1 MNVFSS
7 FLDYRRMGSHKLAFI
22 TFALMVVFSLG
33 DPDTIKPDS
42 VKFGYCSPTV
52 SVPDTTYLN
61 CSSCLNRCDK
71 IKNFLANEFCS
82 CDSNCV
88 AYGDCCVDFEK
99 MCPEQFK
106 GSSSLRRHFRHRKTE
121 CFEIKEV
128 PFSETN
134 VVGIREIS
142 RRRPEYNFVAVCGQ
156 TGVVCNRTS
165 PYDLLEPNLAIPVTD
180 TETGVSYV
188 NYECAKCNDVVM
200 VTPWIPQLACDP
212 SRVPFIQNET
222 FRIDAED
229 KLHSYLSS
237 CQVNFMV
244 PPNVKA
250 RPYCGEFTRK
260 CSPKCNRPDII
271 SLCENSYVVDYVKP
285 GRGWGGQ
292 FYNNLHCAL
301 CAGEVAESLT
311 CAEIGVIYGA
321 EPPLRQFSL
330 SLLFDFNPSEGVTVG
345 RKACSVGY
353 KWTPMSEECRK
364 VVCPGDMRFVD
375 NICLAGTLNM
385 TLSASM
391 YFNFTQN
398 LHAVAADLES
408 NQDIIDILTMQLKNE
423 LIVNDKI
430 TISLEQHR
438 VSEHILNITLT
449 INLLFNKNSS
459 FNFGSDLESF
469 SKASSQAFNDEL
481 VLLVQRSSVN
491 LGYVS
496 IVVNVELVF
505 SQPLLK
511 DCTWFSFSQGEFVQR
526 NDTIIINSTQQVYA
540 NERYRLVKKG
550 VLVCIENTKTD
561 DIRLDVSQ
569 ALGILTLVL
578 LTLSIICLTIRLVLQ
593 FKIAYYRSFAGKL
606 HFNLCLA
613 LCLAFLMLTIGGF
626 VSVTAA
632 RKLCIAFGILTYWF
646 FLIAFFWMTTVTL
659 DTWLGFIPSAT
670 FVKVGDTNKSLI
682 KYILPCC
689 LIPAVA
695 VIMVTSLDFAHVDSR
710 FQPKFGTN
718 LCWFNQR
725 YALLL
730 YFGVPVAL
738 LTLLTTIF
746 FVLTVLNLRKTT
758 NSSVRQSSMKESH
771 NIWIYFRLYVLMGVS
786 WIFGFVAAFVGH
798 NALWIIFIILNAS
811 QGILIFISFVLN
823 RRVLNEM
830 KGIRKNVTPSV
841 TVTNTP
847 TELSSN
853 STHPSAHKAR

>member
-1 MNVFSS
+1 
-7 FLDYRRMGSHKLAFI
+7 MGSHKLAFI

-33 DPDTIKPDS
+33 DPNTTKPDS

-61 CSSCLNRCDK
+61 CSSCLNRCDE
-71 IKNFLANEFCS
+71 IKNYFGANEYCS
-82 CDSNCV
+82 CDANCV
-88 AYGDCCVDFEK
+88 AYGDCCADFEQV
-99 MCPEQFK
+99 CPEQFK
-106 GSSSLRRHFRHRKTE
+106 ESGSLRRHFKHRKTE
-121 CFEIKEV
+121 CFGISEV
-128 PFSETN
+128 PFSEKN
-134 VVGIREIS
+134 VFGLRKIVPS
-142 RRRPEYNFVAVCGQ
+142 FTKYNFVAVCGQ

-165 PYDLLEPNLAIPVTD
+165 PYELLEPNLAIPVTD
-180 TETGVSYV
+180 TKTGV
-188 NYECAKCNDVVM
+188 NYANYKCAKCNNVVM

-212 SRVPFIQNET
+212 IRVPFIQNET
-222 FRIDAED
+222 FRVDTED
-229 KLHSYLSS
+229 KLHSYISS
-237 CQVNFMV
+237 CRVNFMI

-250 RPYCGEFTRK
+250 RPFCGGFTRK
-260 CSPKCNRPDII
+260 CSPECNRTDII

-285 GRGWGGQ
+285 ENGFGQ
-292 FYNNLHCAL
+292 TYNNLHCAL
-301 CAGEVAESLT
+301 CAGEKAESLT
-311 CAEIGVIYGA
+311 CAVIFRTSFGRSDGG
-321 EPPLRQFSL
+321 RQFSL

-375 NICLAGTLNM
+375 NICLAGTLNI
-385 TLSASM
+385 TLSASL

-398 LHAVAADLES
+398 LNAVTADLEGIQ
-408 NQDIIDILTMQLKNE
+408 NIIDILTIQIKNE
-423 LIVNDKI
+423 LIMTDKI

-481 VLLVQRSSVN
+481 VLLVQRSGVN
-491 LGYVS
+491 LGYFS
-496 IVVNVELVF
+496 IVVNEEFVF

-511 DCTWFSFSQGEFVQR
+511 DCTWFSFSQGEFVKH

-550 VLVCIENTKTD
+550 VLVCIENQKTN

-578 LTLSIICLTIRLVLQ
+578 LTLSILCLTIRLVLQ
-593 FKIAYYRSFAGKL
+593 FKISYYSSFAGKL

-613 LCLAFLMLTIGGF
+613 LCLAFLMLIIGGF

-632 RKLCIAFGILTYWF
+632 KKLCIAFGILIYWF
-646 FLIAFFWMTTVTL
+646 FLTAFFWMTAVTL
-659 DTWLGFIPSAT
+659 DTWLVFKPSST
-670 FVKVGDTNKSLI
+670 FVKVGDGNKSLI
-682 KYILPCC
+682 KYILPCW
-689 LIPAVA
+689 LIPAVV
-695 VIMVTSLDFAHVDSR
+695 VIIVTSLDFADVDSR

-758 NSSVRQSSMKESH
+758 NSSVRRSSMKESH

-798 NALWIIFIILNAS
+798 DALWIIFIILNAS

-830 KGIRKNVTPSV
+830 KGIRKTPSG
-841 TVTNTP
+841 TVTSISA
-847 TELSSN
+847 ELSSN
-853 STHPSAHKAR
+853 STNPNAHKALKKGQNVNSM